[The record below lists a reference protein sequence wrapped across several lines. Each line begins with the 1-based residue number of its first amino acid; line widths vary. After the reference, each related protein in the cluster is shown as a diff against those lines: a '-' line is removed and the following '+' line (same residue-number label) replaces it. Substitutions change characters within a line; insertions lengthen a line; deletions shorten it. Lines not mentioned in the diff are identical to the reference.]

1 MFLILAIPDT
11 LPAAQAANS
20 DIRQL
25 IIAITLSYILN
36 YALGKVYLRCSDSL
50 SNKYAF
56 SRLFPIISAA
66 TCLIIFVVK
75 SSLALSLGL
84 VGALS
89 IVRFRTA
96 IKDPEELIFLFISI
110 ALGLASGAGQY
121 TAAFVGFLMISFGT
135 YILKIRRYKS
145 ASNNLFRLN
154 CDSLESVN
162 ILPLINC
169 LKEHVERVDVG
180 NLISSNSS
188 ADKCNIN
195 FTLSINNIES
205 LVKLR
210 EELKINFS
218 EASFMFIEVKVI

>member
-50 SNKYAF
+50 SNRYAF

-145 ASNNLFRLN
+145 TSNNLFRLN

-188 ADKCNIN
+188 ADKCNVN
-195 FTLSINNIES
+195 FTISISNVET

-210 EELKINFS
+210 KS
-218 EASFMFIEVKVI
+218 

>member
-1 MFLILAIPDT
+1 MFFILAIPDT
-11 LPAAQAANS
+11 LSTQTANS

-25 IIAITLSYILN
+25 IIGITLSYFLN

-121 TAAFVGFLMISFGT
+121 SAAFVGFLMISFGT
-135 YILKIRRYKS
+135 YILKIRRNKS
-145 ASNNLFRLN
+145 TSNNLFRLS
-154 CDSLESVN
+154 CDSLESEN
-162 ILPLINC
+162 IIPLINC
-169 LKEHVERVDVG
+169 LKEHVERVDIG

-188 ADKCNIN
+188 VDKCNVN
-195 FTLSINNIES
+195 FTISISNVET

-210 EELKINFS
+210 KELKLKFS
-218 EASFMFIEVKVI
+218 EASFAFIEVKVI